1 MKTSVLLG
9 ALLLVWASGAIAQQS
24 QTDNSSISGLV
35 YSDYYWMA
43 DHYDEN
49 VKGEHGFW
57 FRRVYFTYDRQ
68 ISDAFS
74 ARFRL
79 EGNSA
84 GDFNSSTN
92 IIPEIKDLYLRWQS
106 GQHQIE
112 AGISST
118 PTFSLVDEV
127 WGYRSVEK
135 SPLDLLDFASSR
147 DIGLSFK
154 GELDREG
161 RINYHLM
168 IGNGNSNRS
177 EFNKGKKLMIALSYE
192 LTENVV
198 VEVYGDYEDRTENQA
213 RGTIQG
219 FAGYQSEPFNA
230 GVLFAHQTRY
240 NMPAAVGEQAQDR
253 GLEIASV
260 FTNFQISE
268 SANGYL
274 RLDKTF
280 DPFSGLTDNDYF
292 PISDLAA
299 ATILIAGV
307 DLELAEDVSLMPN
320 IESAFYA
327 ENDDGV
333 SPGNTLI
340 PRLTLHY
347 DF

>member
-9 ALLLVWASGAIAQQS
+9 VLILVWTSGATAQQN
-24 QTDNSSISGLV
+24 QTDKGSISGLV

-43 DHYDEN
+43 DHYDED

-57 FRRVYFTYDRQ
+57 IRRVYFTYDRP
-68 ISDAFS
+68 INDAFS

-84 GDFNSSTN
+84 GDFSSSTK
-92 IIPEIKDLYLRWQS
+92 IIPEIKDLYLRWKS

-118 PTFSLVDEV
+118 PTFSLVEDI

-147 DIGLSFK
+147 DLGLSFE
-154 GELDREG
+154 GELDQEG
-161 RINYHLM
+161 RMNYHLM
-168 IGNGNSNRS
+168 VGNGNSNRS
-177 EFNKGKKLMIALSYE
+177 EFNKGKKVMLALSYK

-198 VEVYGDYEDRTENQA
+198 IELYGDYEDRTDNQA
-213 RGTIQG
+213 RSTIQG

-230 GVLFAHQTRY
+230 GILFAHQTRY
-240 NMPAAVGEQAQDR
+240 NIPAGVAGQTQDR

-260 FTNFQISE
+260 FSNFQISE
-268 SANGYL
+268 SANGFL

-292 PISDLAA
+292 PISDLSA

-307 DLELAEDVSLMPN
+307 DLELAEDVSLIPN
-320 IESAFYA
+320 LESAFYE
-327 ENDDGV
+327 ENDNGV

-340 PRLTLHY
+340 PRLTVHY